1 MVRLIPRDEAF
12 TEIFIRDGENLLA
25 AARALEGMVVTFD
38 RLDERVAAIQ
48 ALEHEGDEI
57 DTEIATRL
65 ERAFI
70 TPFDREDIHEL
81 TSRLDDVVDGIQEV
95 AETFVIYG
103 IEKPTPEARQ
113 LAGIIAGQGA
123 ELLAALRLL
132 DKPETMQA
140 HLRSVHTLENE
151 ADGPVLVVGHSFG
164 GDRAALP
171 RADGPPRRDP
181 VPRPVYRPGGD
192 DRRGRGRRRDPGAD
206 RCQGRLS
213 VARRAAR
220 HASSNATR
228 SPHGGGVSS
237 ADSAMM
243 PSPSRSHCTPAPAT
257 NTEPSTA

>member
-57 DTEIATRL
+57 DTEIAARL

-103 IEKPTPEARQ
+103 IVEPTPEARQ

-140 HLRSVHTLENE
+140 HLREVHTLENE
-151 ADGPVLVVGHSFG
+151 ADGLS
-164 GDRAALP
+164 RAAI
-171 RADGPPRRDP
+171 
-181 VPRPVYRPGGD
+181 
-192 DRRGRGRRRDPGAD
+192 
-206 RCQGRLS
+206 GRLFRERMDPLD
-213 VARRAAR
+213 VIRFRDLYMALEETIDAAEDAAEVLER
-220 HASSNATR
+220 IIAKGA
-228 SPHGGGVSS
+228 
-237 ADSAMM
+237 
-243 PSPSRSHCTPAPAT
+243 
-257 NTEPSTA
+257 

>member
-57 DTEIATRL
+57 DTEIAARL

-113 LAGIIAGQGA
+113 LAGIIAGQAA
-123 ELLAALRLL
+123 ELLAALRML

-151 ADGPVLVVGHSFG
+151 ADGLS
-164 GDRAALP
+164 RAAI
-171 RADGPPRRDP
+171 
-181 VPRPVYRPGGD
+181 
-192 DRRGRGRRRDPGAD
+192 
-206 RCQGRLS
+206 GRLFRERMDPLDVIRFRDLYIALEETIDAAEDAAEILERI
-213 VARRAAR
+213 VAKGA
-220 HASSNATR
+220 
-228 SPHGGGVSS
+228 
-237 ADSAMM
+237 
-243 PSPSRSHCTPAPAT
+243 
-257 NTEPSTA
+257 